1 MAFLREHGE
10 VGASKPAAYGE
21 EFMNKKIMVLDD
33 DQQIRQSL
41 LKLLRVEGYEVV
53 LAEDG
58 SEALD
63 KLERQKVDLLLLDL
77 NLPNKSGWDVFER
90 VTSTNP
96 LLPIIIIT
104 GREKQSEL
112 AVAAGVGALMQKP
125 LDVPV
130 LLRTISELFLE
141 SPAQR
146 LKRLAGVEQSTRCF
160 QPASTASSV
169 ANSRKRK
176 QTRVAPHL

>member
-1 MAFLREHGE
+1 
-10 VGASKPAAYGE
+10 
-21 EFMNKKIMVLDD
+21 MNKKIMVLDD
-33 DQQIRQSL
+33 DEQIRKSL
-41 LKLLRVEGYEVV
+41 LKLLRVEGYEVI
-53 LAEDG
+53 LAEEG
-58 SEALD
+58 VEALD
-63 KLERQKVDLLLLDL
+63 KLERQGVDLLLLDL

-125 LDVPV
+125 LDVP
-130 LLRTISELFLE
+130 LLLKTIAELLIE
-141 SPAQR
+141 SPQQR
-146 LKRLAGVEQSTRCF
+146 LKRLVGVEQSTRCF
-160 QPASTASSV
+160 QPVSTAST

-176 QTRVAPHL
+176 QARVAPHI